1 SGTDEKVLSLF
12 KVFGGGIVELLLAI
26 GTEYQSRK
34 RTALACCRSP
44 VSLLTNLLHL
54 VKDFLLDNGRMG
66 VVENH
71 SIFFGI
77 FPLLFVPN
85 GIGVGL
91 EIDRCANVLFSF
103 KNTDNGTFVPAV
115 RVLRLGVRCFHALL
129 VFVCGRC
136 EYLVLFKLVC
146 NLARST
152 PIHAERENLLDHLCS
167 FLVNNPFLW
176 IFG

>member
-1 SGTDEKVLSLF
+1 MPAILVLVGSVSGTDKKVLSLF

-26 GTEYQSRK
+26 STEHQSQK

-66 VVENH
+66 VVENN

-85 GIGVGL
+85 GIDFYIKRGV
-91 EIDRCANVLFSF
+91 A
-103 KNTDNGTFVPAV
+103 
-115 RVLRLGVRCFHALL
+115 
-129 VFVCGRC
+129 
-136 EYLVLFKLVC
+136 
-146 NLARST
+146 
-152 PIHAERENLLDHLCS
+152 IHSPSSVISDSSSAAFCSIMCLS
-167 FLVNNPFLW
+167 FLSKVSVPS
-176 IFG
+176 